1 VFVCMYAFSL
11 YQLRHKQITYH
22 ELHVAKTLENFI
34 TTNDLMKF
42 SMTDIEVLRKEMGK
56 LIDNLSLVYLH
67 EKNK

>member
-1 VFVCMYAFSL
+1 MYAFSL
-11 YQLRHKQITYH
+11 YQLRHKQIIYH

>member
-1 VFVCMYAFSL
+1 MYAFSL
-11 YQLRHKQITYH
+11 YQLRHKRITYH
-22 ELHVAKTLENFI
+22 ELHVAKALENFI